1 MSENKR
7 RNPFED
13 HIESE
18 QFDVSGLDATIDLS
32 ELGLRVQ
39 DFLDHLP
46 HPYDTELW
54 DGELNDQQK
63 QLCAHL
69 VNALIDRYVRTECE
83 DELGH
88 LEDDEL
94 IVLLTTP
101 VAMALLAQQQI
112 LGMQPP
118 PRPSIP
124 DVHPAPVTD
133 PVPEIKSVSIDW
145 KLLVRQTIHSI
156 GQAWNNLMSRFRQ
169 RL

>member
-1 MSENKR
+1 MTEKKR

-18 QFDVSGLDATIDLS
+18 QFDVSGLDATLDLS
-32 ELGLRVQ
+32 DLGLKVQ
-39 DFLDHLP
+39 DFLDHLA
-46 HPYDTELW
+46 HPYDTEVW
-54 DGELNDQQK
+54 DEELNDQQK

-88 LEDDEL
+88 LEDEEL

-101 VAMALLAQQQI
+101 VAMALLAQQRILSSQI
-112 LGMQPP
+112 PAQPAAP
-118 PRPSIP
+118 EVP
-124 DVHPAPVTD
+124 PAPVT
-133 PVPEIKSVSIDW
+133 PAVTEMKSVSADW
-145 KLLVRQTIHSI
+145 KVLVSQAIRSI
-156 GQAWNNLMSRFRQ
+156 GQVWNNLMSRFRQ